1 MPPAAR
7 TRKRPASGVKP
18 QASGPSPQASGTA
31 TPSAVDVCRSDARQP
46 VEGGDGPRWSR
57 IATDLAEAIERG
69 DHADGASLPA
79 AAAVAE
85 RYGVNRHTVRQAFR
99 YLQDLGLVSVERGR
113 GTIVQARRF
122 PYRLGRRVSLRA
134 NFGAAGLDVEG
145 EILTC
150 EQAPAAKEHAPL
162 LALAPGAPI
171 WQILML
177 NRAAGRPVSMGMHR
191 LSIARFPDFDRRLV
205 AARSS
210 ISAAFATFG
219 IHDYVRLSTR
229 LSARPATRTEVRS
242 LELGRGACVLQSI
255 AIDGLEDGTPLQAID
270 GAFAAE
276 RVEMVIEPQR

>member
-1 MPPAAR
+1 MPRSEKRAKTHAIGALPPAA
-7 TRKRPASGVKP
+7 KAANLGS
-18 QASGPSPQASGTA
+18 AGT
-31 TPSAVDVCRSDARQP
+31 PF
-46 VEGGDGPRWSR
+46 EGGDGPRWSR
-57 IATDLAEAIERG
+57 IATDFAEAIERG
-69 DHADGASLPA
+69 EHADGASLPA

-113 GTIVQARRF
+113 GTIVHARRF

-145 EILTC
+145 EILAC
-150 EQAPAAKEHAPL
+150 EQAPAAPEQAPR

-171 WQILML
+171 WEIRML
-177 NRAAGRPVSMGMHR
+177 NRAAGRPVSTGMHR
-191 LSIARFPDFDRRLV
+191 LSIARFPDFDRRLM
-205 AARSS
+205 AARAS
-210 ISAAFATFG
+210 ISAAFATYG

-229 LSARPATRTEVRS
+229 LSARPATRTEART
-242 LELGRGACVLQSI
+242 LELGRGASVLQSI

-270 GAFAAE
+270 GAFAGE